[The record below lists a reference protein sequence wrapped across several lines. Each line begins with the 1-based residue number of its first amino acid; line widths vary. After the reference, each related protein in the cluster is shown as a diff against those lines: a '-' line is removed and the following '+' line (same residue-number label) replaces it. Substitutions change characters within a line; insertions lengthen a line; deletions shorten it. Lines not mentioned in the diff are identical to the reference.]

1 MAKGVSDG
9 NARGG
14 GGRRRESLRLDVTQT
29 REQMQLI
36 TLMRFFFLP
45 PQRRCTPEN
54 RGLSIPWQHQA
65 GEKWAWLL
73 FHFFVLYRNRRQTK
87 ALNRFII
94 FLSPPPPPFL
104 SFYIFLK

>member
-9 NARGG
+9 NAQGG
-14 GGRRRESLRLDVTQT
+14 GGRRWESLWLDVTQT
-29 REQMQLI
+29 QGTDATHNVNEV
-36 TLMRFFFLP
+36 FFLP
-45 PQRRCTPEN
+45 PQRLCAPEN
-54 RGLSIPWQHQA
+54 RGLSIPWQHQV
-65 GEKWAWLL
+65 GKKWAWLL